1 MSTERTPRQ
10 IRLLTALLLFGT
22 FVFGTV
28 AGAGLTLWTRG
39 APPPPPP
46 RPAPFLPGP
55 PGALKLTPEQEAKA
69 RVITDH
75 YRPELEAVWRES
87 MPKVKAINEKMEN
100 ELRAVLTPE
109 QQKAL
114 DEMKAHRPPPPPG
127 GPMGG
132 PPPHG
137 GPGGPPPGGPGGP
150 PPGGPGEP
158 PPWPPGFAPPPPPP
172 GNPQ

>member
-1 MSTERTPRQ
+1 MNTEPSPRQ
-10 IRLLTALLLFGT
+10 VRLLTVVLLFGT
-22 FVFGTV
+22 FVLGAV
-28 AGAGLTLWTRG
+28 AGAGLTVWTRL
-39 APPPPPP
+39 PPPHPP

-69 RVITDH
+69 RAITDR

-87 MPKVKAINEKMEN
+87 MPKVKAINEKMEQ
-100 ELRAVLTPE
+100 ELREVLTPE
-109 QQKAL
+109 QRKTL
-114 DEMKAHRPPPPPG
+114 DEMKAHRLPPPLPG

-137 GPGGPPPGGPGGP
+137 PPPGGPGAP
-150 PPGGPGEP
+150 LPGGGP

-172 GNPQ
+172 GNPQP